1 MTRPG
6 RSFNVAI
13 LAMGGEGGGVL
24 ADWLVSLAEHNGY
37 VAQTTSVPGVA
48 QRTGATIYYVEMYPD
63 AGDGRAPVFAL
74 MPFPGDVDVVLAS
87 ELMEAG
93 RAIQR
98 GFVSPDRTTFIAS
111 SHRVY
116 SMTEKTALGDG
127 RVDSVTLLEAARTA
141 AKTLIVGD
149 FADAAERSGSV
160 ISAALFGALAASG
173 ATPFPRE
180 AFEDAIRRGGV
191 GVQSSLAAFAEGAK
205 LATPQAAKPDTP
217 ASAPAVGRLLVP
229 LAERIRQEFPA
240 AAHRTLIAG
249 IERLADYQDIAY
261 AESYLD
267 RLKPVAEFD
276 RRRADGGAR
285 LLDETARYLAL
296 WMSYEDTIR
305 VADLKTRRSRF
316 ERVRGEV
323 RSKSGQL
330 LGIHEF
336 MHPRVEEIADTLPE
350 GLGRWLLGTPW
361 ARRLVG
367 RFAHEGRVV
376 KTSTVRG
383 FLLLYCVAS
392 LRGMRRR
399 TLRFR
404 IETAR
409 IDSWLATVLNLAA
422 TDYDLAVAVA
432 ECQRLVKGYGDT
444 HVRGWRNFEA
454 VMAALPRLKGR
465 PDAAAQVRRLRDAA
479 LADEHGNALATVR
492 EELAA

>member
-1 MTRPG
+1 
-6 RSFNVAI
+6 
-13 LAMGGEGGGVL
+13 
-24 ADWLVSLAEHNGY
+24 
-37 VAQTTSVPGVA
+37 
-48 QRTGATIYYVEMYPD
+48 
-63 AGDGRAPVFAL
+63 
-74 MPFPGDVDVVLAS
+74 
-87 ELMEAG
+87 
-93 RAIQR
+93 
-98 GFVSPDRTTFIAS
+98 
-111 SHRVY
+111 
-116 SMTEKTALGDG
+116 
-127 RVDSVTLLEAARTA
+127 
-141 AKTLIVGD
+141 
-149 FADAAERSGSV
+149 
-160 ISAALFGALAASG
+160 
-173 ATPFPRE
+173 
-180 AFEDAIRRGGV
+180 
-191 GVQSSLAAFAEGAK
+191 
-205 LATPQAAKPDTP
+205 
-217 ASAPAVGRLLVP
+217 VGRLLVP
-229 LAERIRQEFPA
+229 LAERIRREFPA

-267 RLKPVAEFD
+267 RLKPVAEID